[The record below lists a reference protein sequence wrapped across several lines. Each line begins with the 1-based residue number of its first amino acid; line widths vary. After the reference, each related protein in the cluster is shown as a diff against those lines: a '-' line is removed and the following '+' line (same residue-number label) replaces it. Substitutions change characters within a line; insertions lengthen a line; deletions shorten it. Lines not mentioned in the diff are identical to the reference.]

1 MIAALKFLHIASI
14 AVWAAGLVSL
24 PGLYVQRAHV
34 SDKEALYRL
43 QMMVRFAFVA
53 VISPA
58 AFLAV
63 TTGIMLIFGQQTFA
77 GWFSLKLFFVACLVV
92 LHVLTGLV
100 IIRLFQEGETYPVWR
115 FVVTTTVTC
124 ALVLAV
130 LYVALAKPG
139 IHADFTGT
147 LFEPGGLRRII
158 EAVSPWGIP

>member
-1 MIAALKFLHIASI
+1 MIVALKFLHIAFI
-14 AVWAAGLVSL
+14 AVWAAGLISL
-24 PGLYVQRAHV
+24 PGLYIQRAHV

-43 QMMVRFAFVA
+43 QMIVRFAFVT

-77 GWFSLKLFFVACLVV
+77 GWFSLKLFFVAFLVV

-100 IIRLFQEGETYPVWR
+100 IIRLFQEGEIYPVWR
-115 FVVTTTVTC
+115 FVLTTTVTC
-124 ALVLAV
+124 AVVLAV
-130 LYVALAKPG
+130 LFVALAKPR

-147 LFEPGGLRRII
+147 LFEPEGLRRII
-158 EAVSPWGIP
+158 EAVSPWAIP